1 MIELAFLEQLRLV
14 VLASFLIH
22 INGIMLGEYQD
33 NQDNDGGISSNQQE
47 QEAGGP
53 LTPDT

>member
-1 MIELAFLEQLRLV
+1 
-14 VLASFLIH
+14 
-22 INGIMLGEYQD
+22 MLGEYQD

-53 LTPDT
+53 LTPDTWHNSSLFLKTALDQRSASLLHP